1 MMLCLLGG
9 RGGEERV
16 LLPRLLQ
23 KCQKKVSLSFPSC
36 MCDMH
41 LRVDVG
47 VPDALVQQ
55 LPHGALEARADLLR
69 LV

>member
-1 MMLCLLGG
+1 MLYSSCFG
-9 RGGEERV
+9 RGLDDELTLV
-16 LLPRLLQ
+16 L
-23 KCQKKVSLSFPSC
+23 SAY
-36 MCDMH
+36 

-69 LV
+69 LVRNVQVRHPQLQRPES